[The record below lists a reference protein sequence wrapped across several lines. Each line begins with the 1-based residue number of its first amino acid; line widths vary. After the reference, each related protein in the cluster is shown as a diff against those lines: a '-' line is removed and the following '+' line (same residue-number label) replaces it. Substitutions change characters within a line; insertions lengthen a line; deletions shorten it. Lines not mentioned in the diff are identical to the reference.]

1 VCRARLTGASTA
13 GSAHT
18 GVIRHVV
25 PDRARV
31 ETALAGGPE
40 SGGYV
45 AIALSAPRHA
55 DRRGERLP

>member
-1 VCRARLTGASTA
+1 VPSDLHRGQHRRARTPGM
-13 GSAHT
+13 G
-18 GVIRHVV
+18 RHEV